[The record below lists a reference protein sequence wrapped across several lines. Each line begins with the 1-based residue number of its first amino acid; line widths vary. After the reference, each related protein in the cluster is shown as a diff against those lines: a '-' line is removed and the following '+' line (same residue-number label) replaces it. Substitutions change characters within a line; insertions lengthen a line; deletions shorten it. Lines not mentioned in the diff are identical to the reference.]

1 MQPIVSINRVY
12 RTHFLIFEG
21 HYFRLRTVDRGGVSL
36 ANAALQVD
44 DGGVVINDRLVL
56 GADIIPVLE
65 DAA

>member
-1 MQPIVSINRVY
+1 MGFIEPISSYLKAIIFGY
-12 RTHFLIFEG
+12 EQLI
-21 HYFRLRTVDRGGVSL
+21 GGVSL

>member
-1 MQPIVSINRVY
+1 MGFIEPISS
-12 RTHFLIFEG
+12 FLKAIIFGYEQ
-21 HYFRLRTVDRGGVSL
+21 LIGGVSL

>member
-1 MQPIVSINRVY
+1 MGFIEPISS
-12 RTHFLIFEG
+12 FLKAIIFG
-21 HYFRLRTVDRGGVSL
+21 YDQLIGSVFL

-44 DGGVVINDRLVL
+44 DGSVVINNRLVL

>member
-1 MQPIVSINRVY
+1 MGFIEPISS
-12 RTHFLIFEG
+12 FLKAIIFGYEQ
-21 HYFRLRTVDRGGVSL
+21 LIGGVSL

-65 DAA
+65 DTA